1 MKTVCNVCANHC
13 VLEEGR
19 TGLCRV
25 RYNRGGQIRSNA
37 YGKVTSVSLDPIEKK
52 PLHYFYKGS
61 RILSLGSYGCNFSCP
76 FCQNYEIS
84 MAGEAEI
91 LSGAL
96 PVRCLSPEEAVKMAL
111 ESRDVGN
118 IGLAHTYNEPL
129 INYEYVRDCSILARD
144 VGLKN
149 AVITNGSASVEVLDE
164 ILPWIDAFNV
174 DLKGFTQE
182 FYDMVHGSLEDVK
195 RFIVT
200 AAGKS
205 HVEVTTLVIPGI
217 NDSEGEIEE
226 LARWLASI
234 RPDIPLHLN
243 RFFPRYRMT
252 DREATNIET
261 LLRLADTARGYLRFV
276 KVGNC

>member
-1 MKTVCNVCANHC
+1 MKTACNVCANHC
-13 VLEEGR
+13 MPEEGR

-25 RYNRGGQIRSNA
+25 RYNRGGQIKSNA

-52 PLHYFYKGS
+52 PLHYFYPGS
-61 RILSLGSYGCNFSCP
+61 RILSLGSYGCSFSCP

-84 MAGEAEI
+84 MAGEEEI

-96 PVRCLSPEEAVKMAL
+96 PIRDLSPE
-111 ESRDVGN
+111 
-118 IGLAHTYNEPL
+118 
-129 INYEYVRDCSILARD
+129 
-144 VGLKN
+144 
-149 AVITNGSASVEVLDE
+149 
-164 ILPWIDAFNV
+164 
-174 DLKGFTQE
+174 
-182 FYDMVHGSLEDVK
+182 FYRMVHGSLEDVK

-205 HVEVTTLVIPGI
+205 HVEVTTLVIPGL
-217 NDSEGEIEE
+217 NDSEEEIEE